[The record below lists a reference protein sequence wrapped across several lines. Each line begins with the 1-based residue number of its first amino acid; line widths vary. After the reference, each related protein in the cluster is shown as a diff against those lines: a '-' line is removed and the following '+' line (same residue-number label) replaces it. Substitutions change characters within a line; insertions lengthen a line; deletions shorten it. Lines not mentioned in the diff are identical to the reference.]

1 MAPGACRD
9 QRSPHSQPGP
19 GRRVALLV
27 DARQQ
32 AELPARNSRA
42 APRPGQR
49 RLNVRWQRDPRDGPV
64 GFGQT
69 GRRRR
74 ARQATATTAGPRR
87 SRDGP
92 NPRHSCRSS
101 HRILTSG
108 DRRVACDRR
117 AEADQE
123 DSDAPLTAL
132 CQRHCPRSDLCLG
145 FRQRQEVLA
154 ARRLDS
160 AERPAT
166 AYAGLRRGR
175 RVHLAITILFRIQKR
190 KITTRG
196 IRTGRWAVSGAS
208 GSAWSA
214 STRRSQHG
222 LRSPEVDWEPWR
234 CRQVRALDWRETLTG
249 ESPCVSRRPR

>member
-1 MAPGACRD
+1 MSAG
-9 QRSPHSQPGP
+9 SST
-19 GRRVALLV
+19 
-27 DARQQ
+27 
-32 AELPARNSRA
+32 RA
-42 APRPGQR
+42 
-49 RLNVRWQRDPRDGPV
+49 DGPV
-64 GFGQT
+64 GFGQI

-117 AEADQE
+117 AEADQA
-123 DSDAPLTAL
+123 DPDAPLTAL

-190 KITTRG
+190 KNHVPGHWYRAQGCERG
-196 IRTGRWAVSGAS
+196 VQVNPVSCGAPVTGRLAVSRGRLGAR
-208 GSAWSA
+208 GDAA
-214 STRRSQHG
+214 
-222 LRSPEVDWEPWR
+222 R
-234 CRQVRALDWRETLTG
+234 CETLTG
-249 ESPCVSRRPR
+249 ESPGVSRRPR

>member
-49 RLNVRWQRDPRDGPV
+49 RLNVRWRRDPRDGPV

-117 AEADQE
+117 AEADQA
-123 DSDAPLTAL
+123 DPDAPLTAL
-132 CQRHCPRSDLCLG
+132 CQRHCPRSDLCFG
-145 FRQRQEVLA
+145 I
-154 ARRLDS
+154 S
-160 AERPAT
+160 AEGKKSSRRDVPT
-166 AYAGLRRGR
+166 ARNDRDSLRGPFAADVGFTWRSRFCSGSRNEKITSRGIGTGR
-175 RVHLAITILFRIQKR
+175 R
-190 KITTRG
+190 
-196 IRTGRWAVSGAS
+196 AVSGAS
-208 GSAWSA
+208 
-214 STRRSQHG
+214 R
-222 LRSPEVDWEPWR
+222 
-234 CRQVRALDWRETLTG
+234 
-249 ESPCVSRRPR
+249 